1 MTQRL
6 KPHQIERLPCQHGT
20 AFMKTERWSALSLR
34 TTTITVG
41 CWLLVVVCW
50 LCCCFVTIYL
60 PECFVVNTRKLRQ
73 RCLV

>member
-6 KPHQIERLPCQHGT
+6 KPHQIERLLCQHGT

-41 CWLLVVVCW
+41 CWLLFVGCVVV
-50 LCCCFVTIYL
+50 LL
-60 PECFVVNTRKLRQ
+60 PFTFQNVSL
-73 RCLV
+73 